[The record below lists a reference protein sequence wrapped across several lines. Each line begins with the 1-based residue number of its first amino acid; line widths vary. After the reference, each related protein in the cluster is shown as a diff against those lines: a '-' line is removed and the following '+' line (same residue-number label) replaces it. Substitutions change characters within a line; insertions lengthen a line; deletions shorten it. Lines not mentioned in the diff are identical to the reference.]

1 MTATRHDDSGLDLPL
16 HGVRLIEAS
25 AGTGKTF
32 ALATLFMRLV
42 IERKLRIGQILAV
55 TFTDAATQEL
65 RKRIRERLEL
75 AAGLVGSVVDREESA
90 EVHLTRS
97 VIERYLAAQ
106 AQEPPANAE
115 TATQLQRRLRTAAL
129 EIDLASI
136 FTIHGFCARVLRE
149 HALESGHA
157 FAVPEL
163 LGSERE
169 LLDEL
174 AADLWRVHA
183 ADAADADDLAGLWSG
198 PDALAADLPNLLRL
212 SVLAPSPAVE
222 DSAAHA
228 RARSALALAA
238 QELRV
243 SIDLHLDDARALI
256 AAAFER
262 KTFDGRRARRPS
274 FDKAFQSLRDG
285 YARADWSFDA
295 TGHLEKLLPRK
306 LVEFCKTG
314 AERDVPVCALFT
326 ALDAWH
332 AAAERVRELDEQR
345 RIRLLHRIRDEARE
359 RLAATKR
366 ARRVQTFD
374 DQIDGVAE
382 ALQGPQAAQLLRNL
396 RQQYAVALVDEFQ
409 DTDERQWGIF
419 RTVFGDSEE
428 ARSEGLEPALFLI
441 GDPKQAIYGFRG
453 GDVHTYLAAK
463 AEADPA
469 PPLAHNFRS
478 RPGVLRAIDTL
489 YEVAG
494 KKAAFLVDGIEFE
507 GVQPGGKRKDA
518 DFVRNGGN
526 APALTVRII
535 EADAS
540 KLNKQGLLNAD
551 DSRAAATAACVAAI
565 HGVLSEARA
574 GAAQIDGKPVQP
586 GDIAVLVRSHH
597 EATRMRQAL
606 ALAGIPA
613 VAAGRQ
619 SLFATDEA
627 RDLSA
632 LLQSLLQPA
641 DPGRLR
647 ALLATVLLGES
658 AASIAALDSDTAQL
672 HEHQRALMQWRDR
685 LLHGGPFA
693 LVSDLCAANA
703 QRLMGLLDGERRL
716 SNYLQLGEQLQEAAA
731 QALGLRDLSDWLQR
745 RITEADASDETQQLR
760 LESDAHRVQIV
771 TLHKSKG
778 LEYPLVFLPYAGIGR
793 DAKSP
798 GRGCVVYREGAGRE
812 LHWKLGDPADWDS
825 AVQAWKQEQRAE
837 DARLLYVGL
846 TRAEHVLWVAT
857 GPFFGAA
864 STPLA
869 AMLAKMEALR
879 ACADV
884 AIVEGPAEPMPTRL
898 PPEAETEVRPA
909 REVRRELS
917 RDWWVYSFSQLSKA
931 DAGESA
937 TSGAIDESP
946 VADEPVQEVVDL
958 AAAPDEPAAARDFR
972 FAGTRFGSALHDA
985 LERTDFAA
993 WSAWTPGDA
1002 APAGEEQILREA
1014 LRGRGFAD
1022 VDIEDGVAELVPL
1035 VGKSLTAI
1043 LPEGVRLCDVPA
1055 NLRRAEIEFHFSLRP
1070 VQVRAL
1076 LQLLHEHGVAGDRIG
1091 FGVRR
1096 QLEGLMNG
1104 KVDLTYFH
1112 DGRCHVLDYKSNHL
1126 PDYGDAALER
1136 AMRDS
1141 EYDLQALIYTLA
1153 LHRWLR
1159 FRRGDAY
1166 DYARDFGGIRYLF
1179 CRGLD
1184 PARADAP
1191 GVHARKFS
1199 AELVE
1204 ALDRLFAGETPVAA
1218 RGAA

>member
-1 MTATRHDDSGLDLPL
+1 MTTTRDDDSGLDLPL

-32 ALATLFMRLV
+32 VLATLFVRLV
-42 IERKLRIGQILAV
+42 VERKLRIGQILAV

-75 AAGLVGSVVDREESA
+75 AASIVGTDGDDSDNA
-90 EVHLTRS
+90 EIRLTRQIIARHLES
-97 VIERYLAAQ
+97 QEREL
-106 AQEPPANAE
+106 PDDAE
-115 TATQLQRRLRTAAL
+115 TAAGLQRRLRTAAL

-157 FAVPEL
+157 FTVPEL

-174 AADLWRVHA
+174 AVDLWRVHA
-183 ADAADADDLAGLWSG
+183 ADVADAEDLATLWSS
-198 PDALAADLPNLLRL
+198 PDALASDLSGLLRQR
-212 SVLAPSPAVE
+212 VLVPMPAAE
-222 DSAAHA
+222 DAVAYAQARNAVDHSAQAL
-228 RARSALALAA
+228 RAA
-238 QELRV
+238 
-243 SIDLHLDDARALI
+243 IDQYLDAARALI
-256 AAAFER
+256 AAAFDR

-274 FDKAFQSLRDG
+274 FDKAFQSLQEG
-285 YARADWSFDA
+285 YARGDWSFET
-295 TGHLEKLLPRK
+295 TGHLEKLLPQK
-306 LVEFCKTG
+306 LVEFCKSG
-314 AERDVPVCALFT
+314 AERDVPVCAVFT
-326 ALDAWH
+326 ALEDWRVV
-332 AAAERVRELDEQR
+332 AEQLRQFDEQR
-345 RIRLLHRIRDEARE
+345 RLRLLHRIRDEARE

-382 ALQGPQAAQLLRNL
+382 ALHGPQAAQLLRNL
-396 RQQYAVALVDEFQ
+396 RRQYAVALADEFQ

-419 RTVFGDSEE
+419 RTLFGDSEE

-463 AEADPA
+463 ADADPA

-494 KKAAFLVDGIEFE
+494 KQMAFLVDGIEFE
-507 GVQPGGKRKDA
+507 DVQPGGKRKDT
-518 DFVRNGGN
+518 DFIRNGGN
-526 APALTVRII
+526 APALTVRVIA
-535 EADAS
+535 ADAG

-551 DSRAAATAACVAAI
+551 DSRIAATAACVAAI

-574 GAAQIDGKPVQP
+574 GTALIDGRPVQP
-586 GDIAVLVRSHH
+586 GDIAVLVRNHK
-597 EATRMRQAL
+597 EATRIRQAL

-627 RDLSA
+627 HDLSA
-632 LLQSLLQPA
+632 LLQALLLPA

-647 ALLATVLLGES
+647 ALLATVMLGES
-658 AASIAALDSDTAQL
+658 AASIAALDTDTAQL
-672 HEHQRALMQWRDR
+672 HERQRALVQWRDR

-716 SNYLQLGEQLQEAAA
+716 SNYLQLGEQLQDAAT

-745 RITEADASDETQQLR
+745 RITEADANDETQQLR

-798 GRGCVVYREGAGRE
+798 SRGCVVYREGAGRE
-812 LHWKLGDPADWDS
+812 LHWKLGDPADWDN

-846 TRAEHVLWVAT
+846 TRAEHALWIAT
-857 GPFFGAA
+857 GPFFGAG
-864 STPLA
+864 STPLT
-869 AMLAKMEALR
+869 AMLEKMEALR

-884 AIVEGPAEPMPTRL
+884 AIVEAPAEPPPARL
-898 PPEAETEVRPA
+898 PPEAEAAVLPA

-946 VADEPVQEVVDL
+946 VADEPAQDVVDL
-958 AAAPDEPAAARDFR
+958 AAAPDEPVAARDFR

-985 LERTDFAA
+985 LERVDFAA
-993 WSAWTPGDA
+993 WSGWKLGDA
-1002 APAGEEQILREA
+1002 SPAGEEPVLREA

-1022 VDIEDGVAELVPL
+1022 ADIDDGVTELVPL
-1035 VGKSLTAI
+1035 VGKSLTAV

-1055 NLRRAEIEFHFSLRP
+1055 NQRRAEIEFHFSLRP

-1076 LQLLHEHGVAGDRIG
+1076 LQLLHGHGVVSDRTG
-1091 FGVRR
+1091 FGTRR

-1166 DYARDFGGIRYLF
+1166 DYERDFGGIRYLF

-1191 GVHARKFS
+1191 GVHARKFG

-1204 ALDRLFAGETPVAA
+1204 ALDQLFAGETPVAA